1 MIVTPVEHGLED
13 IVGQNGPGFERTSG
27 LHMSD
32 IYGSLYK
39 ELEPDRFDTGE
50 PMDRNRLELGL
61 SLEVMLEEGLR
72 TRLSAQSG
80 RPGEF
85 VEPEH
90 GIIYSPD
97 LIIFNGKTRLGEI
110 KLSWMSSSQ
119 VPRQK
124 GGSFPPKF
132 DKYFVQMMAYCRCLE
147 TPYARLY
154 AFFVNGDY
162 SFRKTG
168 RGTVPASPELL
179 CWDLEFTKREL
190 AENWQMLIQHAK
202 MKGMLK

>member
-1 MIVTPVEHGLED
+1 MRVTPIDHGLEGV
-13 IVGQNGPGFERTSG
+13 VGQNGPGFERTPG

-39 ELEPDRFDTGE
+39 ELEPERFDSGE

-72 TRLSAQSG
+72 RRLSAESG

-85 VEPEH
+85 VEPDH

-97 LIIFNGKTRLGEI
+97 LIIFNGVTRLGEI
-110 KLSWMSSSQ
+110 KLTWMSSRE
-119 VPRQK
+119 VPREAN
-124 GGSFPPKF
+124 GSFPEKF
-132 DKYFVQMMAYCRCLE
+132 SKYFVQMMAYCHCLE
-147 TPYARLY
+147 TPYARLF

-162 SFRKTG
+162 GFRKSG
-168 RGTVPASPELL
+168 RGKPIPASPEFLA
-179 CWDLEFTKREL
+179 WDVEFTKREL
-190 AENWQMLIQHAK
+190 SDNWRMLINHAK
-202 MKGMLK
+202 MRKML